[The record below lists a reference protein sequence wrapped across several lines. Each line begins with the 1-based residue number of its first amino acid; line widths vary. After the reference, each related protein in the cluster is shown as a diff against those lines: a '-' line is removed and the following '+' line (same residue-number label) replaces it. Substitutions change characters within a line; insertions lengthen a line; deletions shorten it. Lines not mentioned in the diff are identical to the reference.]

1 MSPGIYLH
9 IPFCRAKCLYCDFC
23 SYAGYEALHAPYADA
38 LIQQIEAHA
47 AFWRRGMDGAPPY
60 DTLYVGGGTP
70 TVLPS
75 ERLAALREAC
85 GRALALPPGV
95 EATVEANPGT
105 VTRASLEEL
114 ARGGY
119 NRLSLGVQSL
129 DNDELALLGRIHDRQ
144 AALDAM
150 ADARAA
156 GLRNIS
162 LDLMFGL
169 PHQTLA
175 RWRAN
180 LEQALEL
187 APEHLSL
194 YALTLEEH
202 TPLAAQV
209 ARGALPTPDDDLAA
223 DMYELAQELLAA
235 AGYEQYEIS
244 NWARRSPDDLPGAI
258 PLLACRHNLHYW
270 RNEHYLGL
278 GAGAHGYD
286 DTGRYAHTADPAEYV
301 RRIAADESTLVSSE
315 PITREQA
322 MDETMMLGLRL
333 NQGVSRQVF
342 QRRFGVALED
352 VYAEALAELAGTGL
366 LESDAEGIRLTSR
379 GRLLGNR
386 VFGAFLR

>member
-1 MSPGIYLH
+1 MSGAGIYLH

-23 SYAGYEALHAPYADA
+23 SYPGYEALYAPYADA
-38 LIQQIEAHA
+38 LIQQIHHA
-47 AFWRRGMDGAPPY
+47 SAAQGDGAF

-75 ERLAALREAC
+75 ERLVALLAACR
-85 GRALALPPGV
+85 RALSLPQGA

-105 VTRASLEEL
+105 VTRASLQEL

-119 NRLSLGVQSL
+119 NRLSLGVQSFHA
-129 DNDELALLGRIHDRQ
+129 DELALLGRIHDRQ
-144 AALDAM
+144 AALDAL

-169 PHQTLA
+169 PRQTLA

-180 LEQALEL
+180 LEQALAL
-187 APEHLSL
+187 APEHISL

-202 TPLAAQV
+202 TPLAVQV
-209 ARGALPTPDDDLAA
+209 AQGALPAPDDDLAA

-244 NWARRSPDDLPGAI
+244 NWARGAPGDRPGAL
-258 PLLACRHNLHYW
+258 PTLACRHNLHYW
-270 RNEHYLGL
+270 RNEPYLGL

-286 DTGRYAHTADPAEYV
+286 GLRRYAQIADPVAYV
-301 RRIAADESTLVSSE
+301 RRVAAGENTLASSE
-315 PITREQA
+315 PVTRAQA

-333 NQGVSRQVF
+333 SQGVTRAGFRQ
-342 QRRFGVALED
+342 RFGVEIEAE
-352 VYAEALAELAGTGL
+352 YAEALAELAGTGL
-366 LESDAEGIRLTSR
+366 LASDAEGIRLTPR

-386 VFGAFLR
+386 VFAAFLR

>member
-1 MSPGIYLH
+1 MPGAGIYLH

-23 SYAGYEALHAPYADA
+23 SFAGLDAWHAPYVEA
-38 LIQQIEAHA
+38 LLRQLRSQP
-47 AFWRRGMDGAPPY
+47 APSGGLHY

-70 TVLPS
+70 TVLPA
-75 ERLAALREAC
+75 ERLVALLAACRRHL
-85 GRALALPPGV
+85 GLPSGA

-114 ARGGY
+114 VRGGY
-119 NRLSLGVQSL
+119 NRLSLGVQSW
-129 DNDELALLGRIHDRQ
+129 DDAELALLGRIHDSLAARQ
-144 AALDAM
+144 AVAE
-150 ADARAA
+150 ARAA
-156 GLRNIS
+156 GIGNLS

-169 PHQTLA
+169 PGQSLA

-180 LEQALEL
+180 LEQTLAL

-223 DMYELAQELLAA
+223 DMYELAQALLAD
-235 AGYEQYEIS
+235 AGYTQYEIS
-244 NWARRSPDDLPGAI
+244 NWARRAPEDEPGA
-258 PLLACRHNLHYW
+258 PPALACRHNLHYW
-270 RNEHYLGL
+270 RNERYLGL

-286 DTGRYAHTADPAEYV
+286 GLRRYAHIGDPAAYV
-301 RRIAADESTLVSSE
+301 RRAAAGESTLADSELVS
-315 PITREQA
+315 RERA

-333 NQGVSRQVF
+333 NQGVRRAAF
-342 QRRFGVALED
+342 HARFGVEIG
-352 VYAEALAELAGTGL
+352 VEYADALAELADTGL
-366 LESDAEGIRLTSR
+366 LESDAEGIRLTPR

-386 VFGAFLR
+386 VFAAFLR